1 MTDNINRKN
10 PILALVLSGLLPGLG
25 QIYNNQI
32 RKGLL
37 FFALNILLSY
47 LSYEP
52 FVYFLKYWNTFRDAP
67 LDMSQLTRLLIYSSA
82 ATVILVAAMIDAKK
96 SADRIND
103 QRRVM

>member
-1 MTDNINRKN
+1 MTDNRNRKN

-32 RKGLL
+32 QKGLL

-52 FVYFLKYWNTFRDAP
+52 FVYFLKSWNTFQDAP
-67 LDMSQLTRLLIYSSA
+67 LDMSQLTSLLIYSSA
-82 ATVILVAAMIDAKK
+82 ATVILVAAMVDAKK

-103 QRRVM
+103 RSGTT

>member
-1 MTDNINRKN
+1 MTDNRNRKN

-32 RKGLL
+32 QKGLL

-52 FVYFLKYWNTFRDAP
+52 FVYFMKSWNTFRDAP

-103 QRRVM
+103 LRRVK

>member
-1 MTDNINRKN
+1 MTDNIKRKN

-32 RKGLL
+32 QKGLL

-52 FVYFLKYWNTFRDAP
+52 FVYFLKSWNTFQAAP

-96 SADRIND
+96 SADRINEK
-103 QRRVM
+103 RGVT